1 MPQEDQPNLKDP
13 SLSDPLASDYIQSTP
28 LSLWLQSRIS
38 GLYEAVPPTEEAD
51 FKALYYTT
59 FDIDA
64 SIYMNHE
71 KVSQD
76 TYLARLNSANF
87 AVTHATV
94 NWKELIDASPSST
107 EKEEDVK
114 GGIISGFFVIK
125 SSMKFRIRAG
135 PAQRFNF
142 NTFSAKIDH
151 KPEAE
156 PAGDGSRLRI
166 TELFITSIQ
175 KAAPIHFPGIPPQAA
190 EIHHEK
196 PTT

>member
-1 MPQEDQPNLKDP
+1 MLDFIHNILRFLILNFLISPHTKMPQEDQPNLKDP

-114 GGIISGFFVIK
+114 V
-125 SSMKFRIRAG
+125 
-135 PAQRFNF
+135 RF
-142 NTFSAKIDH
+142 TVTYC
-151 KPEAE
+151 
-156 PAGDGSRLRI
+156 RTQ
-166 TELFITSIQ
+166 TEV
-175 KAAPIHFPGIPPQAA
+175 HY
-190 EIHHEK
+190 
-196 PTT
+196 